1 MVNPTHLELWNSVEK
16 TDTKYTKK
24 VNQRGGY
31 TAISPQYQLKLA
43 TEQFG
48 SYGCGFGLEESE
60 LDFTVFDSTG
70 VVLHKAVFFYQ
81 NKGGK
86 QSFVIHNAI
95 QAKTNNRFD
104 TDFAK
109 KLETNTV
116 SKALSKL
123 GFNADVYMGEF
134 DDLDYFNERNIESQ
148 IEHAA
153 NKDEEKAK
161 QELGT
166 DAKKIDGK
174 AVLVQLSTRMS
185 GGAVRNLVEMG
196 DLLKDLADIEKI
208 EAKEAE
214 QDKYWES
221 PSATNNKWGEGEG
234 VTRTPAEYDDS

>member
-161 QELGT
+161 QAEKLKQELLNII
-166 DAKKIDGK
+166 KKINTEDKVISVVEGLYK
-174 AVLVQLSTRMS
+174 SAFRKFKDKPEFK
-185 GGAVRNLVEMG
+185 NL
-196 DLLKDLADIEKI
+196 LIELE
-208 EAKEAE
+208 EAK
-214 QDKYWES
+214 DKAKERLS
-221 PSATNNKWGEGEG
+221 N
-234 VTRTPAEYDDS
+234 D